1 MVLVNILEE
10 IINNRAFQVVHG
22 DKTGYIRYCNG
33 YYLFQPNIYIDISIP
48 LAIRTA
54 RVPIKR
60 DTYLPIEYEAPE
72 IKVEEDIEQ
81 KQELQRSVEGF
92 WRGIMEWT
100 TQLSENPEY
109 QAPPYEV
116 DQRRRLIAEEE
127 QEKLIQ
133 MDHIFEMI
141 RLFHSMYHTSNNDQ
155 DDEFRRA
162 VLFYFWDEWLTTE
175 DQKYLVYSTD
185 LNVAECVD
193 ESKYNLGRVVI
204 HRFMDSKLDSIQY
217 VCEGGVTC
225 AVSYINEIQQ
235 DRDDPIHP
243 FPITNQHM
251 GMVYGYNVSK
261 NGRIIF
267 KLNDP
272 PYPGGKIG
280 RGRECSIVSS
290 MDSHIQSLS
299 MLGIVLDQE
308 GYTNFGIPQVTGRI
322 RNSVRICT
330 LLNLFLRFSEEIEL
344 EDHHWFLRPVRSF
357 YTGHGTNATAFVKK
371 YKK

>member
-1 MVLVNILEE
+1 
-10 IINNRAFQVVHG
+10 
-22 DKTGYIRYCNG
+22 
-33 YYLFQPNIYIDISIP
+33 
-48 LAIRTA
+48 
-54 RVPIKR
+54 
-60 DTYLPIEYEAPE
+60 
-72 IKVEEDIEQ
+72 
-81 KQELQRSVEGF
+81 
-92 WRGIMEWT
+92 
-100 TQLSENPEY
+100 
-109 QAPPYEV
+109 
-116 DQRRRLIAEEE
+116 
-127 QEKLIQ
+127 
-133 MDHIFEMI
+133 
-141 RLFHSMYHTSNNDQ
+141 
-155 DDEFRRA
+155 
-162 VLFYFWDEWLTTE
+162 
-175 DQKYLVYSTD
+175 
-185 LNVAECVD
+185 
-193 ESKYNLGRVVI
+193 
-204 HRFMDSKLDSIQY
+204 MDSKLESIQY
-217 VCEGGVTC
+217 ICEGAVAC

-261 NGRIIF
+261 NGKIIF

-299 MLGIVLDQE
+299 MLGIVLDRE